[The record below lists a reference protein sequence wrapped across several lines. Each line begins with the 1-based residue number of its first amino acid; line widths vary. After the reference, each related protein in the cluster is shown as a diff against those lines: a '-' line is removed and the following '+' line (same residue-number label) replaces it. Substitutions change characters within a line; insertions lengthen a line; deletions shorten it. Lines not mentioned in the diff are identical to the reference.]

1 MTRARP
7 LCYTRRTMNHLKTLL
22 LWLLLAALPLQG
34 YAAVSMFMCHA
45 GPTMP
50 ATITAAPHQ
59 HAAGKAHH
67 RAATAAQKSPDGRCA
82 MHAGS
87 GQSPCK
93 TDAGNTKCSSCAACC
108 VGLAITVPVSALASV
123 RPLGSEAIPYRVMH
137 VTAHVPGG
145 LERPPHPLPA

>member
-1 MTRARP
+1 
-7 LCYTRRTMNHLKTLL
+7 
-22 LWLLLAALPLQG
+22 
-34 YAAVSMFMCHA
+34 CHA
-45 GPTMP
+45 GQTAPVPM
-50 ATITAAPHQ
+50 TAAPHQ
-59 HAAGKAHH
+59 HAAGKAQLP
-67 RAATAAQKSPDGRCA
+67 AATAHGSSDGRCA

-87 GQSPCK
+87 DQSPCK

-137 VTAHVPGG
+137 VTAHIPGG